1 MSVLLQDL
9 LARAADSRPGATA
22 VVDGG
27 TRFIYSEI
35 ATASRRLAAT
45 LVRHGVEPG
54 DRVGVLVRTQ
64 AEAVIAIH
72 AVLTAGAAYVPLD
85 PDGPA
90 DHLARVLC
98 CTRPRLLVAVPAAG
112 ARLAELAAGV
122 SVPLPLPP
130 VGSLTTAPVT
140 DLGGRAMS
148 AFTRV
153 EWDTPAPSP
162 ARRGVDTDPACLLFD
177 PGLAAH
183 PRGVVVTHRE
193 ALASVGW
200 AVRELGI
207 RACDRL
213 SGHAPPHTGLA
224 AFDMFGAFAA
234 GAELH
239 LVPHTLDRDLRRL
252 VELVRDHELTQ
263 WSSAPALLSYVARF
277 DALRPGELP
286 ALARIAWCGGA
297 PPAATLS
304 YWTRRVPH
312 VRFTRLHGVPCEAVG
327 PTDLGVVER
336 VLNTVEHV
344 CESAV
349 VAVDTGVGE
358 SSAIGAAYVTSN
370 GLTPPKL
377 RRALTAS
384 VPAHLLPQRWM
395 ALDALPRTDDGTIDR
410 RALRAGFA
418 EPGTPGRRT

>member
-1 MSVLLQDL
+1 MKLLLQDL
-9 LARAADSRPGATA
+9 LVRAADSRPGATA

-64 AEAVIAIH
+64 PEAVVAIH

-85 PDGPA
+85 PDGPI
-90 DHLARVLC
+90 DHLARVVC
-98 CTRPRLLVAVPAAG
+98 RTRPRLLVADPAAG
-112 ARLAELAAGV
+112 ARLAELAASG
-122 SVPLPLPP
+122 PLPP

-153 EWDTPAPSP
+153 EWDTPAPAP
-162 ARRGVDTDPACLLFD
+162 ARRGADTDPACVLFAT
-177 PGLAAH
+177 GLAAH
-183 PRGVVVTHRE
+183 HRGVVVTHRE

-224 AFDMFGAFAA
+224 AFDMFSAFAA

-239 LVPHTLDRDLRRL
+239 LVPPTLDRDLRRV

-263 WSSAPALLSYVARF
+263 WCSAPALLSYIARF

-286 ALARIAWCGGA
+286 ALARIVWCGSA

-304 YWTRRVPH
+304 YWSCRVPH
-312 VRFTRLHGVPCEAVG
+312 VRFTPLRGIPGAAVE
-327 PTDLGVVER
+327 PADLGVVES

-349 VAVDTGVGE
+349 VAVDTGVGVDA
-358 SSAIGAAYVTSN
+358 AICAAYVTSN

-384 VPAHLLPQRWM
+384 VPAQLLPQRWM
-395 ALDALPRTDDGTIDR
+395 ALDALPRAHDGTIDR